1 MLLKRIVRFIPFR
14 PSELFRI
21 MMPPALLLS
30 VCSRG
35 LEAAEKTYQPTQ
47 AQRRLAEQQRLQNQR
62 IAEIRRRNAERNAAK
77 TAAAQAAEKAAR
89 QEEEKLA
96 AEVDRQCGEYA
107 KNVDAA
113 VKIVLESL

>member
-1 MLLKRIVRFIPFR
+1 MIEEVVKSI
-14 PSELFRI
+14 
-21 MMPPALLLS
+21 
-30 VCSRG
+30 
-35 LEAAEKTYQPTQ
+35 LEAEDKAEKMVEQ
-47 AQRRLAEQQRLQNQR
+47 ARVQAGQTAADAAAACDRIRTEGSAKVKARVAEEYRL
-62 IAEIRRRNAERNAAK
+62 
-77 TAAAQAAEKAAR
+77 AAQAAEKAAR

>member
-1 MLLKRIVRFIPFR
+1 MIEEVVEVTMIEEVVKSI
-14 PSELFRI
+14 
-21 MMPPALLLS
+21 
-30 VCSRG
+30 
-35 LEAAEKTYQPTQ
+35 LEAEDKAEKMVEQ
-47 AQRRLAEQQRLQNQR
+47 ARVQAGQTAADAEAECDRIRKEGSAKVKARVAEEYRL
-62 IAEIRRRNAERNAAK
+62 
-77 TAAAQAAEKAAR
+77 AAQAAEKAAR